1 MTNTTAA
8 NASDEDHQVPP
19 QQYSLGTTHTLA
31 NQTAVRYG
39 MTFFTQSPFVEDDTD
54 TTESGS
60 TEYATDVM
68 FDMKTMN
75 VVPATVCYTYL
86 EPSYT

>member
-1 MTNTTAA
+1 MLPTRITKFHHNSIRWGRRIRWQIKRRSGIIRDDAFYP
-8 NASDEDHQVPP
+8 V
-19 QQYSLGTTHTLA
+19 TLFA
-31 NQTAVRYG
+31 
-39 MTFFTQSPFVEDDTD
+39 EDDTD